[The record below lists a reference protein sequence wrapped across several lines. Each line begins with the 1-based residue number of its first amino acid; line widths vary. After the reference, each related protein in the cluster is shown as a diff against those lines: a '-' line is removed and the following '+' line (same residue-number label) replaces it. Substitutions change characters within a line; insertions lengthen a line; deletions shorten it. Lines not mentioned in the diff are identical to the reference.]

1 MHYPHMVTHDGNP
14 MPSEHHVLISWSGSE
29 AELKPIIELLEH
41 AAYSFTVEREGG
53 IQLEIVVESKTMR
66 GLRDAVDEL
75 LVQLS
80 SLED

>member
-1 MHYPHMVTHDGNP
+1 
-14 MPSEHHVLISWSGSE
+14 MPAEHHVGISWSGSTSQSQPLVE
-29 AELKPIIELLEH
+29 ILKGLS
-41 AAYSFTVEREGG
+41 YSYSMEEDGENT
-53 IQLEIVVESKTMR
+53 QLQNVVESETMR

>member
-1 MHYPHMVTHDGNP
+1 
-14 MPSEHHVLISWSGSE
+14 MPAEHHVVISWLGSTSQSQPLIE
-29 AELKPIIELLEH
+29 ILKGLSYSYSLEEDGED
-41 AAYSFTVEREGG
+41 T
-53 IQLEIVVESKTMR
+53 QLQIVVESETMR

>member
-1 MHYPHMVTHDGNP
+1 
-14 MPSEHHVLISWSGSE
+14 MPVEHHVVISWSGSTTQSQPLVE
-29 AELKPIIELLEH
+29 ILQRLN
-41 AAYSFTVEREGG
+41 YSYSAQQDGSNT
-53 IQLEIVVESKTMR
+53 QLQIVVESESMR

>member
-1 MHYPHMVTHDGNP
+1 MFQGTL
-14 MPSEHHVLISWSGSE
+14 MPAEHHVVISWSGSALQSQPLIE
-29 AELKPIIELLEH
+29 ILKSLD
-41 AAYSFTVEREGG
+41 YSFSMEHDGENT
-53 IQLEIVVESKTMR
+53 QLQIVVESESMR

>member
-1 MHYPHMVTHDGNP
+1 

-29 AELKPIIELLEH
+29 AESKPIIELLEH
-41 AAYSFTVEREGG
+41 VGYSFTVKREGR
-53 IQLEIVVESKTMR
+53 IQLEIVVESKSMR

>member
-1 MHYPHMVTHDGNP
+1 MHYPHMVTHEGDP

-29 AELKPIIELLEH
+29 AESKPIIEILEH
-41 AAYSFTVEREGG
+41 AGYSFTVEREGG
-53 IQLEIVVESKTMR
+53 IQLEIVVESKSMR

>member
-1 MHYPHMVTHDGNP
+1 MEEDEENT
-14 MPSEHHVLISWSGSE
+14 
-29 AELKPIIELLEH
+29 
-41 AAYSFTVEREGG
+41 
-53 IQLEIVVESKTMR
+53 QLQIVVESGTMR